1 MDNTKNQSREVEI
14 GQPVETETAIDKY
27 YSERLKTITIAEE
40 VNDVLWVF
48 IM

>member
-1 MDNTKNQSREVEI
+1 MDNTKNQGGEVEI
-14 GQPVETETAIDKY
+14 GQPVETEIAIDKY
-27 YSERLKTITIAEE
+27 YSKRPKTITIAEE